1 MATLYFRHIL
11 EATAHR
17 DGNDVIIKFFN
28 RFDSEKYFT
37 VKVIAGMAFAECS
50 DGFEPKSY
58 PVNHACISDM
68 VGTIAGAIIET
79 TTEDPTNWVLM
90 VVDEYKH
97 A

>member
-1 MATLYFRHIL
+1 MATLYFKQIL
-11 EATAHR
+11 DATAHR
-17 DGNDVIIKFFN
+17 DGNDVIIDFCN
-28 RFDSEKYFT
+28 HFDREKYFK
-37 VKVIAGMAFAECS
+37 VKVIAGAAFAECS
-50 DGFEPKSY
+50 KGFEPKSY

-97 A
+97 S